1 MPGRA
6 GPTTPPWQRHQA
18 LTPRRF
24 GLIPF
29 RSPLLRDSRYC
40 FLFLG
45 LLRCFSSPGSLLR
58 SYVFRPGYQRIT
70 AGGFPHSDILGSMV
84 VWRLPEAFRSL
95 PRPSS
100 APSAK
105 ASTVRPYQLGIDA
118 RARYGVSKVPEK
130 KTESL
135 LPGQKKPPA
144 RVRPAGWHGRRC
156 DLAVYALPSRVS
168 NDPLLSSPEQPGHSR
183 GPGELSQTDG
193 SRHRPPPIQ
202 TRKLCA

>member
-1 MPGRA
+1 MPGQA

-45 LLRCFSSPGSLLR
+45 LLRCFNSPGSLLR
-58 SYVFRPGYQRIT
+58 PYVFRPGYQRIT

-118 RARYGVSKVPEK
+118 RARYGVSKVPEERLGHCSRAK
-130 KTESL
+130 KTAGSSAAGGLAWTAYPSSCLCLALESV
-135 LPGQKKPPA
+135 Q
-144 RVRPAGWHGRRC
+144 RS
-156 DLAVYALPSRVS
+156 PSFVS
-168 NDPLLSSPEQPGHSR
+168 
-183 GPGELSQTDG
+183 
-193 SRHRPPPIQ
+193 
-202 TRKLCA
+202 